1 MGVVALS
8 ELGIAPAGV
17 LAPRLLRPLLSLLRV
32 SHHAV
37 NVRTYVR
44 PAAGG
49 PPGVYFFSLD
59 CSHVLA
65 SFGARLLFNLPYR
78 LARIHR
84 SKEESGHRFG
94 QHRLSSARHGP
105 SAMLAP
111 TLDVTWGAAAAE
123 PPPRAAEAG
132 SLAAFLCE
140 RYYLYA
146 TAGLLMRRLL
156 GVASLWRG
164 TLAHAPWP
172 LQAADAS
179 VQHSTM
185 LQAIRQ
191 SITSKESTL
200 GGADMCDRRA
210 SVIGARFRARTPAVV
225 SSSQPMMPV
234 YSPT

>member
-1 MGVVALS
+1 MAKPSPRRFMHHQRWQDALFMHYPVDVEQLQRLLPSGLVVDTHEGTVRHRLAAAAIASLPPPPRSLPSPSSLRRRQLSSFTVPQAYVGVVALS

-84 SKEESGHRFG
+84 SKEVTA
-94 QHRLSSARHGP
+94 L
-105 SAMLAP
+105 LTI
-111 TLDVTWGAAAAE
+111 TLRPYHDT
-123 PPPRAAEAG
+123 
-132 SLAAFLCE
+132 
-140 RYYLYA
+140 YL
-146 TAGLLMRRLL
+146 L
-156 GVASLWRG
+156 
-164 TLAHAPWP
+164 
-172 LQAADAS
+172 
-179 VQHSTM
+179 
-185 LQAIRQ
+185 
-191 SITSKESTL
+191 
-200 GGADMCDRRA
+200 
-210 SVIGARFRARTPAVV
+210 
-225 SSSQPMMPV
+225 
-234 YSPT
+234 

>member
-1 MGVVALS
+1 VGVVALS

-84 SKEESGHRFG
+84 SKEESGPRSG

-105 SAMLAP
+105 SAMSAP
-111 TLDVTWGAAAAE
+111 TLDVTWDGAAAE

-132 SLAAFLCE
+132 SLEAFLCE

-164 TLAHAPWP
+164 SLAHAPWP
-172 LQAADAS
+172 LQVADAS
-179 VQHSTM
+179 VQHSSM
-185 LQAIRQ
+185 LQAV
-191 SITSKESTL
+191 TGLTPL
-200 GGADMCDRRA
+200 GGMVAHC
-210 SVIGARFRARTPAVV
+210 
-225 SSSQPMMPV
+225 SSGVEDVHFAWEAML
-234 YSPT
+234 